1 MKFRIEGDSSIDYGD
16 LRNILSLG
24 NVACIQDQ
32 QGNQAPFEVAIAGH
46 SSQGERGIFTEYAEA
61 GAPWWL
67 ENLYGYCSSI
77 EEMLALAKKGPPR

>member
-1 MKFRIEGDSSIDYGD
+1 MKFGIEGDSSGDYGD

-24 NVACIQDQ
+24 YVAYIQDQ
-32 QGNQAPFEVAIAGH
+32 QGNQAAFEVAIAGH

-61 GAPWWL
+61 GATWWL
-67 ENLYGYCSSI
+67 ENLHGYRGSI